1 MRQEFFKNARRI
13 VIKVG
18 TSVLTENGQISSARM
33 RALVAGLAHLRKR
46 SSAAQIILV
55 SSGAIGTAL
64 AFLKLKK
71 RPVKMEELQAL
82 AAIGQPRLMQMYME
96 AFGAQGM
103 VPAQVLLTW
112 QDLAG
117 RARFENTRRTLE
129 ELVRR
134 GAVPVI
140 NENDTVSTQEIEFG
154 DNDQLSS
161 MVASLFN
168 ADLLILLTDAEG
180 LYADIKAGPSSRLPL
195 VEDLNAEHLALV
207 RDEKKAH
214 TKGGMASK
222 LSAVQ
227 KALKAGIPCV
237 MASGAHPKVLEKLFA
252 GEDLGT
258 LFLPKLN
265 RLSSKKHWIAYIS
278 KAEGT
283 LTIDDG
289 ARKALTQNG
298 RSLLAAGLV
307 KATGH
312 FEAGS
317 AVTVRDLEGRALG
330 KGIVNFSSTDLALIR
345 GLKTEAWEGAL
356 GRPCSGEVV
365 HRDNFVPA
373 DNLEGSSK

>member
-18 TSVLTENGQISSARM
+18 TSVLSHDGQLSLARVK
-33 RALVAGLAHLRKR
+33 ALASGIARLKKR
-46 SSAAQIILV
+46 SGSVQVILV
-55 SSGAIGTAL
+55 SSGAIGAAL
-64 AFLKLKK
+64 AFLGLKK
-71 RPVKMEELQAL
+71 RPVKIEELQAL

-96 AFGAQGM
+96 SFGTVDV

-112 QDLAG
+112 QDLAS

-129 ELVRR
+129 QLVRQ
-134 GAVPVI
+134 GALPIV

-168 ADLLILLTDAEG
+168 ADLLVLLTDAEG
-180 LYADIKAGPSSRLPL
+180 LYADMKAGASSRLPL
-195 VEDLNAEHLALV
+195 VEDLNAEHFALV
-207 RDEKKAH
+207 QDEKKAH

-222 LSAVQ
+222 LGAVQ

-237 MASGAHPKVLEKLFA
+237 MASGAEPRILDRLFD

-258 LFLPKLN
+258 LFLPKIN
-265 RLSSKKHWIAYIS
+265 KLSSKKHWIAYIS
-278 KAEGT
+278 KSEGV
-283 LTIDDG
+283 LVIDDG
-289 ARKALTQNG
+289 AKRALTHGG

-317 AVTVRDLEGRALG
+317 AVAVKDAEGQVLG
-330 KGIVNFSSTDLALIR
+330 KGIVNFSSTDLAQIR
-345 GLKTEAWEGAL
+345 GHKASAWEAIL
-356 GRPCSGEVV
+356 GRPCSGEVL

-373 DNLEGSSK
+373 ESLEGSSK

>member
-1 MRQEFFKNARRI
+1 MRQEFFRNARRI

-18 TSVLTENGQISSARM
+18 TSVLTENGQISSARV
-33 RALVAGLAHLRKR
+33 RALVAGLAHLKKR
-46 SSAAQIILV
+46 SASTQIILV
-55 SSGAIGTAL
+55 SSGAIGSAL
-64 AFLKLKK
+64 AFLKISK
-71 RPVKMEELQAL
+71 RPSRIEELQAL

-96 AFGAQGM
+96 AFAAQSL

-134 GAVPVI
+134 GSVPIV

-161 MVASLFN
+161 MVAALFN

-180 LYADIKAGPSSRLPL
+180 LYADVKTGASSRLSL
-195 VEDLNAEHLALV
+195 VEDLNAEHLALAK
-207 RDEKKAH
+207 DEKKAH
-214 TKGGMASK
+214 TKGGMTSK

-237 MASGAHPKVLEKLFA
+237 MASGAQPKVLEKLFA

-278 KAEGT
+278 KSEGT

-289 ARKALTQNG
+289 ARRALTQSG
-298 RSLLAAGLV
+298 RSLLAAGLI
-307 KATGH
+307 KAAGH

-317 AVTVRDLEGRALG
+317 AVTIRDLEGRTLG
-330 KGIVNFSSTDLALIR
+330 KGIVNFSSTDLAGIR
-345 GLKTEAWEGAL
+345 GLKTAQWEAVL

-373 DNLEGSSK
+373 ENLEGNSK